1 MLFVPLCEFYFG
13 VSSPLFGVW
22 NEKKISGKTIFNVSV
37 ILISLVMLGY
47 FCLSENGLVE
57 LSKNFKNLDKGW
69 LIMALLSQALNIAID
84 AYMTYILVKSSVP
97 SFKFHNALKTSMVG
111 QFFSAVTPFATGGQ
125 PMQVYCMSKYGVEP
139 GKGVSALT
147 QKFVVYQ
154 STLVAYSAA
163 ALLLKQDFFD
173 DALSGVMWTFAVFGF
188 LSQAFVILMLLLFS
202 FSRRLTNAILGFAK
216 KLLTR
221 FHRQKLYDKLGGF
234 ERQLESFHDCNKEL
248 YKNRRLVVTAYVCTA
263 VQLTA
268 IFIIPYCVYR
278 SFNLSGAPVSDM
290 ICSQAFVTMATC
302 FIPLPGAAGASE
314 ISFLGFF
321 SMYFTPETL
330 KSGVLVWRIITYY
343 LVILCT
349 APFSRLGKKPE
360 EKRKRKPDSCNLVLP
375 ERMNLTDENCSP

>member
-1 MLFVPLCEFYFG
+1 MK
-13 VSSPLFGVW
+13 
-22 NEKKISGKTIFNVSV
+22 KKISGKTIFNVSV

-69 LIMALLSQALNIAID
+69 LIMALLNQALNIAID

-216 KLLTR
+216 NLLTR

-268 IFIIPYCVYR
+268 IFIVPYCVYR

-349 APFSRLGKKPE
+349 APFSRLGKKAGGEKKE
-360 EKRKRKPDSCNLVLP
+360 EA
-375 ERMNLTDENCSP
+375 

>member
-1 MLFVPLCEFYFG
+1 MRG
-13 VSSPLFGVW
+13 VDLLSFL
-22 NEKKISGKTIFNVSV
+22 KTVV
-37 ILISLVMLGY
+37 ILI
-47 FCLSENGLVE
+47 F
-57 LSKNFKNLDKGW
+57 
-69 LIMALLSQALNIAID
+69 
-84 AYMTYILVKSSVP
+84 
-97 SFKFHNALKTSMVG
+97 
-111 QFFSAVTPFATGGQ
+111 
-125 PMQVYCMSKYGVEP
+125 
-139 GKGVSALT
+139 
-147 QKFVVYQ
+147 
-154 STLVAYSAA
+154 
-163 ALLLKQDFFD
+163 
-173 DALSGVMWTFAVFGF
+173 
-188 LSQAFVILMLLLFS
+188 LLFS
-202 FSRRLTNAILGFAK
+202 FKNRTKAMLFWALLS
-216 KLLTR
+216 LTR

-248 YKNRRLVVTAYVCTA
+248 LKTVVLWSPLMFCTA

-349 APFSRLGKKPE
+349 APFSRLGKKAGGEKKE
-360 EKRKRKPDSCNLVLP
+360 EA
-375 ERMNLTDENCSP
+375 

>member
-1 MLFVPLCEFYFG
+1 MK
-13 VSSPLFGVW
+13 
-22 NEKKISGKTIFNVSV
+22 KKISGKTIFNASV
-37 ILISLVMLGY
+37 IVISLVMLGY

-57 LSKNFKNLDKGW
+57 LSKNFNNLDKGW
-69 LIMALLSQALNIAID
+69 LIMAVLSQILNVSID

-97 SFKFHNALKTSMVG
+97 SFKFRNAVRTSMVG

-139 GKGVSALT
+139 GKGISALT

-154 STLVAYSAA
+154 STLVVYSAL
-163 ALLLKQDFFD
+163 ALLLKQDFFNG
-173 DALSGVMWTFAVFGF
+173 ALSEVMWTFAIFGF

-202 FSRRLTNAILGFAK
+202 FCRKLTNAILGFAK
-216 KLLTR
+216 KILIR
-221 FHRQKLYDKLGGF
+221 FHQQKLYERLGGF

-278 SFNLSGAPVSDM
+278 SFNLVGAPVSDM

-321 SMYFTPETL
+321 SMYFTQETL

-349 APFSRLGKKPE
+349 APFSRLGKKVGDEKME
-360 EKRKRKPDSCNLVLP
+360 ETKA
-375 ERMNLTDENCSP
+375 EA